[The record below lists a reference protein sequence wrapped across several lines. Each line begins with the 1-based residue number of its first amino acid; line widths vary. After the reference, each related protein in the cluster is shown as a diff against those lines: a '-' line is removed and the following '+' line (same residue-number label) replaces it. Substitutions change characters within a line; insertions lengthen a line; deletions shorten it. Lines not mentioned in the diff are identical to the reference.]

1 MNDRQNFVNTAIS
14 YLGVVEDSEKHKYIV
29 DTYNQIRPLPQG
41 YSR

>member
-14 YLGVVEDSEKHKYIV
+14 YLGVVEGSEKHKYII
-29 DTYNQIRPLPQG
+29 DTYNKISPLPQG